1 MIGLALG
8 VFVLGLI
15 AFASFYKLG
24 IRFGTSETLKTKAE
38 KINEKALEAKRIH
51 DRLYRDDE
59 YAKRVRRR
67 FRR

>member
-8 VFVLGLI
+8 IFVLGLI
-15 AFASFYKLG
+15 AFAAFYKLG

-38 KINEKALEAKRIH
+38 QINEKALEAKRIH

-59 YAKRVRRR
+59 YA
-67 FRR
+67 